1 MSVPYLIF
9 FLTCNYTHLTHLIN
23 ALTTAEWSYQ
33 LLPEFTRQD
42 MQNADAELRRL
53 SNLRITAEIVDNILP
68 GIECDSIREA
78 KQIINGDSLRIAREL
93 AVVVPNVEFNLFC
106 K

>member
-1 MSVPYLIF
+1 MP
-9 FLTCNYTHLTHLIN
+9 HLIN

-93 AVVVPNVEFNLFC
+93 AVVIPNVEFNLFC

>member
-1 MSVPYLIF
+1 M
-9 FLTCNYTHLTHLIN
+9 THLIN

-68 GIECDSIREA
+68 GIDCDSVREA

-93 AVVVPNVEFNLFC
+93 AVVIPNIEFNVFC

>member
-1 MSVPYLIF
+1 MK
-9 FLTCNYTHLTHLIN
+9 LTHMPHLIN
-23 ALTTAEWSYQ
+23 ALTTAEWSYR
-33 LLPEFTRQD
+33 LLQEFTRQD

-68 GIECDSIREA
+68 GIDCDSVREA

-93 AVVVPNVEFNLFC
+93 AVVVPNIEFNLHC